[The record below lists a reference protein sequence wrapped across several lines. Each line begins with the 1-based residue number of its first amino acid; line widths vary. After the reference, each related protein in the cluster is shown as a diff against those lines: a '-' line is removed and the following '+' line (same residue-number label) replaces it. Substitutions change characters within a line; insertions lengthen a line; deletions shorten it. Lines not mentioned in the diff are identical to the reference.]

1 MKIIKMMTTALLALM
16 LSLPFAGCM
25 PSMGKPF
32 PVNQVRQIEIGK
44 TTRTDIR
51 QMFGA
56 PWRTGIEDG
65 YKTWT
70 YGEYTFKLTRD
81 LVIRFDEQDV
91 VKSYSFS
98 SSFPEDASL

>member
-1 MKIIKMMTTALLALM
+1 MNIAKMTTVALLMAL

-25 PSMGKPF
+25 PSVGNPF

-65 YKTWT
+65 DKTWT
-70 YGEYTFKLTRD
+70 YGEYTLKMTRD
-81 LVIRFDEQDV
+81 LVIRFNEQDV